1 MTTKLPQGV
10 VNIWVKIRSPS
21 GGETSASVTCEV
33 HPASVSISDDQAIEN
48 TLDNTEEA
56 EHTVNAAAVGSKS
69 LSLSNEV
76 KTTSPNFHN
85 FLKVIGDTKFR

>member
-21 GGETSASVTCEV
+21 GGETSASVTCQV

-56 EHTVNAAAVGSKS
+56 VNAAAVGSKS